1 MELQIFY
8 PYHASNSNKGIGRQV
23 KKTDINRK
31 DFLPQTSD
39 NAPSNGAE
47 RKDNKPWEKGGEE
60 EEEKEG
66 AGEEEKEE
74 EDKRIRRGRGRVN
87 KNLHNIKK

>member
-23 KKTDINRK
+23 KKTDIKRK

-39 NAPSNGAE
+39 SAPSNGAE
-47 RKDNKPWEKGGEE
+47 RNDNKPWKRGQ
-60 EEEKEG
+60 
-66 AGEEEKEE
+66 
-74 EDKRIRRGRGRVN
+74 EDKERKRERKREQERRRKRKKIRG
-87 KNLHNIKK
+87 